1 MPDPRKEGTFMR
13 RVLFAAA
20 LLPLLLVASCS
31 DDATGPG
38 L

>member
-1 MPDPRKEGTFMR
+1 MSDPRKEGTTMR

-20 LLPLLLVASCS
+20 LLPLMLIASCS
-31 DDATGPG
+31 DDTTGPG